1 MSYELGR
8 KKKKEFFL
16 PWINKKKFEIIIRL
30 IWPNLEEIF
39 FHSKEVA
46 NFE

>member
-1 MSYELGR
+1 MNYELGR

-16 PWINKKKFEIIIRL
+16 PWINKKKFEIINRL

-46 NFE
+46 GFE